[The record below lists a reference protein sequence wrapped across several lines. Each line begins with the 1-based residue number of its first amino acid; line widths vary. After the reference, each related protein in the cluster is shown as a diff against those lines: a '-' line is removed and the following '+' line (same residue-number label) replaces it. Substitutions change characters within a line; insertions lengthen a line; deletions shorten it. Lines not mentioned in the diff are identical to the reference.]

1 VSPRPTG
8 LSLQENLEN
17 LFNEEKQMTAGIYP
31 AGASSTLAPLDPF
44 NVLNWSAIRAR
55 VNRLQMRIAK
65 AVRDKRYGKVKALQW
80 ILTHSYEA
88 KLLAVKRVTENRGRR
103 TPGVDGILWSTPMS
117 KFKAVQSIKRCGYK
131 PQPLRPHRYTQV
143 LLDTGEKFKYK
154 PPCLGNC
161 RELADEFHHANKFQ
175 WTPFQ

>member
-1 VSPRPTG
+1 
-8 LSLQENLEN
+8 
-17 LFNEEKQMTAGIYP
+17 MTAGTST
-31 AGASSTLAPLDPF
+31 AGASSTLAPFDPF
-44 NVLNWSAIRAR
+44 KALNWSAIQAR

-88 KLLAVKRVTENRGRR
+88 KLLAVKRVTENRGKR

-131 PQPLRPHRYTQV
+131 PQPLRRIYIPKRNKKLRPLGIPTMLDRAQQALH
-143 LLDTGEKFKYK
+143 LLALEPVAETIK
-154 PPCLGNC
+154 
-161 RELADEFHHANKFQ
+161 
-175 WTPFQ
+175 